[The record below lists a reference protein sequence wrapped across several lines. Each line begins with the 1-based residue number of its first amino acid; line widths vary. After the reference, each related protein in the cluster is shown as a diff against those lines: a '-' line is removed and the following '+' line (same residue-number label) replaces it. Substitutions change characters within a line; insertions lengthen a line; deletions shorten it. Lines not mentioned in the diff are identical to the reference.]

1 VRAASGDSAFFVVVA
16 NLLLQFEFLMKT
28 SVETESSD
36 LSYPEFSRK
45 HFRSSCGENFA
56 GYFSE
61 GRTWSFKKQDLLDA
75 RARRLFETSA
85 LACSMD
91 AYPFQAPLET
101 KAGPCVRTDGHEM
114 LLLSSYDYLGL
125 IGDPRID
132 AAAIEAIHRYGT
144 GTGGVR
150 LLTGTLAL
158 HHETEEELA
167 AFKGTEASLTFTSGY
182 VANLAVI
189 SSLFGPADRVIADAL
204 SHRSLMDACRL
215 AGVQVQRF
223 QHNDPDSLRH
233 EIKNGPPANRTLIIS
248 DGVFSMDGDICCLP
262 DLIEVKKEFGCY
274 LLMDE
279 SHATGVLGKYGRG
292 TDEHFGVD
300 TNDVDIWTGSLA
312 KAMPSGGG
320 FVAGSRELM
329 IFLQHASA
337 PFIFSGAMPAPAAAA
352 VREAIRIVQKEP
364 ERVER
369 IRENATMLREGLQAL
384 GFDTGMSQTAVIPLM
399 LFDDART
406 ALFARELRNRG
417 ILTSP
422 VMFPAVAQGSSRLRL
437 CVTAAHTKEQLQF
450 ALDMFAS
457 LKDA

>member
-1 VRAASGDSAFFVVVA
+1 
-16 NLLLQFEFLMKT
+16 MKT
-28 SVETESSD
+28 LSD
-36 LSYPEFSRK
+36 AVPVLDDCTFSRK
-45 HFRSSCGENFA
+45 HFRSSSGEIFD

-75 RARRLFETSA
+75 RARRLFESAA
-85 LACSMD
+85 LACSVD
-91 AYPFQAPLET
+91 AYPFQAPLAG
-101 KAGPCVRTDGHEM
+101 KAGPCVLTDGHEM
-114 LLLSSYDYLGL
+114 LMLSSYDYLGL
-125 IGDPRID
+125 IGDPRVD
-132 AAAIEAIHRYGT
+132 AAAIEAVRRYGT

-150 LLTGTLAL
+150 LLTGTLEL
-158 HHETEEELA
+158 HRETEEAIAE
-167 AFKGTEASLTFTSGY
+167 FKGTEGALTFTSGY

-189 SSLFGPADRVIADAL
+189 SSLFGPADRVIADTF

-223 QHNDPDSLRH
+223 EHNDPDSLRR

-262 DLIEVKKEFGCY
+262 ELVAIKKEFGCY

-279 SHATGVLGKYGRG
+279 SHATGVLGKGGRG
-292 TDEHFGVD
+292 TDEHFGID
-300 TNDVDIWTGSLA
+300 ASEVDIWTGSLA
-312 KAMPSGGG
+312 KAIPSGGG

-337 PFIFSGAMPAPAAAA
+337 PFIFSGAMPAPSAAA
-352 VREAIRIVQKEP
+352 VKAAIRIVQAEP
-364 ERVER
+364 ERVDR
-369 IRENATMLREGLQAL
+369 IRRNAEQLRGGLQAL
-384 GFDTGMSQTAVIPLM
+384 GFDTGLSQTAVIPLM
-399 LFDDART
+399 LYDDRRT

-437 CVTAAHTKEQLQF
+437 CVTAAHTEEQLQF
-450 ALDMFAS
+450 ALDVFAT
-457 LKDA
+457 LRDA

>member
-1 VRAASGDSAFFVVVA
+1 MKALTATAPAAADES
-16 NLLLQFEFLMKT
+16 
-28 SVETESSD
+28 TE
-36 LSYPEFSRK
+36 RK
-45 HFRSSCGENFA
+45 HFRSSSGEIFD

-75 RARRLFETSA
+75 RARRLFESAA
-85 LACSMD
+85 LACSVD
-91 AYPFQAPLET
+91 AYPFQAPLARKT
-101 KAGPCVRTDGHEM
+101 GPCVETDGHEM
-114 LLLSSYDYLGL
+114 LMLSSYDYLGL

-132 AAAIEAIHRYGT
+132 AAAIEAIRRYGT

-150 LLTGTLAL
+150 LLTGTLEL
-158 HHETEEELA
+158 HRETEQALA
-167 AFKGTEASLTFTSGY
+167 RFKGTEASLLFTSGY

-189 SSLFGPADRVIADAL
+189 SSLFGPADRVIADTF

-223 QHNDPDSLRH
+223 QHNDPSSLRH
-233 EIKNGPPANRTLIIS
+233 ELENGPQANRTLIIS

-262 DLIEVKKEFGCY
+262 ELIRIKKEFGCY

-279 SHATGVLGKYGRG
+279 SHATGVLGAGGRG

-300 TNDVDIWTGSLA
+300 PNDVDIWTGSLA
-312 KAMPSGGG
+312 KAIPSGGG

-337 PFIFSGAMPAPAAAA
+337 PFIFSGAMPAPSAAA
-352 VREAIRIVQKEP
+352 VLAAIRIVEREP
-364 ERVER
+364 QRVDR
-369 IRENATMLREGLQAL
+369 IRTNAAFLRGGLQSL
-384 GFDTGMSQTAVIPLM
+384 GFDTGLSETAVIPLM
-399 LFDDART
+399 LYDDTRT

-417 ILTSP
+417 VLTSP

-437 CVTAAHTKEQLQF
+437 CVTAAHSEQQLSY
-450 ALDMFAS
+450 ALDVFAA
-457 LKDA
+457 LRDA